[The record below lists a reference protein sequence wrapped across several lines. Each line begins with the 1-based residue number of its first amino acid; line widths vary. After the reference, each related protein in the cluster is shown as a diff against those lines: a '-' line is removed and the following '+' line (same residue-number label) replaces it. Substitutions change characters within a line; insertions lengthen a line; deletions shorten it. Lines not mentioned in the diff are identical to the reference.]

1 MAGLKDIKKSHTS
14 KHLADAKEL
23 LLKGEDTARLNFN
36 VPTATMNKFK
46 AKCYAN
52 GTTMKSVVLEFI
64 EGYIQ
69 D

>member
-1 MAGLKDIKKSHTS
+1 MAGLKDMKKSHTN

-23 LLKGEDTARLNFN
+23 LLKGEDSARLNFN
-36 VPTATMNKFK
+36 VPAQVLNQFK

-52 GTTMKSVVLEFI
+52 GVTMKSVVLDYI
-64 EGYIQ
+64 EDYIK